1 MKLKYAPKQKA
12 KESLQKIFPNL
23 TLQFIEN
30 GISAPLKKEEIPYV
44 VRELVAAEV
53 QIYGIKEITKSLEDR
68 FLEVTE
74 KKEDAVHVKATT
86 K

>member
-1 MKLKYAPKQKA
+1 M
-12 KESLQKIFPNL
+12 
-23 TLQFIEN
+23 IEN

-74 KKEDAVHVKATT
+74 KKEDAVHVKTTT

>member
-1 MKLKYAPKQKA
+1 M
-12 KESLQKIFPNL
+12 
-23 TLQFIEN
+23 
-30 GISAPLKKEEIPYV
+30 KKEEIPYV

-53 QIYGIKEITKSLEDR
+53 QVYGMKEITKWLEDR

-86 K
+86 E

>member
-1 MKLKYAPKQKA
+1 MTIRYTDK
-12 KESLQKIFPNL
+12 
-23 TLQFIEN
+23 
-30 GISAPLKKEEIPYV
+30 GISAPLTKEEIPYV
-44 VRELVAAEV
+44 VKELVAAEV

-74 KKEDAVHVKATT
+74 KKEEAVYVKATT